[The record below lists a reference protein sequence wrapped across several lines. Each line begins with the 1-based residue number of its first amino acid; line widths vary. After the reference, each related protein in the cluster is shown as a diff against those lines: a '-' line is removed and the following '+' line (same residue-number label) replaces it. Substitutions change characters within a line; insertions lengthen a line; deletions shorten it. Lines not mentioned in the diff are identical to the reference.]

1 MDITKVR
8 KGERASLPLYFLGKG
23 QGWSEAETPE
33 DGLKIGLNDSEWMP
47 GGIYITDTQLR
58 EAGYTRAKTMK
69 VSAERLAKNF
79 LKGELEWF
87 AEKLGLAMCGTKA
100 QLAQRISENL

>member
-8 KGERASLPLYFLGKG
+8 KGERPSLPLHFIGKG
-23 QGWSEAETPE
+23 QGWSNAEAPE

-87 AEKLGLAMCGTKA
+87 AEKLGLATTGTKFEIA
-100 QLAQRISENL
+100 RRISENL